1 MHSELDSLL
10 PKVIDDSRRTFLRV
24 TSLPVGFA
32 AAVQPVSAQTITTD
46 TSGLVAGEVKI
57 PARDGEIPAYR
68 AHPDKPGKF
77 PVVIVIEEIFGI
89 HEHIKDMCRRFAKAG
104 HYAIAP
110 ECFSR
115 EGDPSKYSN
124 IQELIRDVVS
134 KTSDASVMSDL
145 DAALAY
151 AEKSG
156 RGDVS
161 KLGATGWCWGGRI
174 TWLYAAH
181 QPRLKAGVAWYGR
194 LVGQP
199 SELQPKH
206 PIDVVGSLNCP
217 VLGLYGSQ
225 DQGIPLD
232 TVEKMREA
240 AKAAGKTVEI
250 VVYDAQHGF
259 NADYRPSY
267 NKAAAEDGMARLKA
281 WFKKY
286 GAA

>member
-1 MHSELDSLL
+1 MESLL

-32 AAVQPVSAQTITTD
+32 AAVQPISAQTITTD
-46 TSGLVAGEVKI
+46 TNGLVAGEVKI

-77 PVVIVIEEIFGI
+77 PAVLVIEEIFGI

-115 EGDPSKYSN
+115 EGDPSKYTN
-124 IQELIRDVVS
+124 IQQLIKEVVS
-134 KTSDASVMSDL
+134 RTSDASVMSDL

-156 RGDVS
+156 RGDAS

-199 SELQPKH
+199 TELQPKN
-206 PIDVVGSLNCP
+206 PIDLVDDLKCP

-232 TVEKMREA
+232 SVEKMRA
-240 AKAAGKTVEI
+240 ALKAAGKPSEI

-259 NADYRPSY
+259 HADYRPSY
-267 NKAAAEDGMARLKA
+267 HKPSSEDGMAKLTA